1 VPSWLIERLSSMVGN
16 NTAGI
21 VLAIQRITFETDRSR
36 TGTLMAP
43 GILYRVIYGTANP
56 EPWRQKLTTI
66 RPAIL
71 ESHRRHRVKYR
82 SYPAIVPRADSC
94 VCGTVVS
101 GLTPGD
107 IYRLDIFEGDQYA
120 RKKVTVKVITD
131 VRLGDGRPH
140 GESADHRLEEVEA
153 ETYIWRDDLSELED
167 GEWDFEEFRREQMK
181 FWTGEA
187 PPDEDNADVDEE
199 FADVDNAVAAE
210 NDTDHTGGRGMN
222 GAISKTLEQA
232 R

>member
-1 VPSWLIERLSSMVGN
+1 
-16 NTAGI
+16 
-21 VLAIQRITFETDRSR
+21 
-36 TGTLMAP
+36 MAP
-43 GILYRVIYGTANP
+43 GILYRVIYGNPNP
-56 EPWRQKLTTI
+56 EPWRQKLTTV

-82 SYPAIVPRADSC
+82 SYPAIVPRAGSC
-94 VCGTVVS
+94 VRGSVVS
-101 GLTPGD
+101 GLTQGD
-107 IYRLDIFEGDQYA
+107 IYRLDIFEGDQYV
-120 RKKVTVKVITD
+120 RKKVKVKVLKD
-131 VRLGDGRPH
+131 VRLGQGLPN
-140 GESADHRLEEVEA
+140 GELAEHLLEEVEA

-167 GEWDFEEFRREQMK
+167 QEWDFDEFRREEMK

-187 PPDEDNADVDEE
+187 PLDENDADVDEG

-210 NDTDHTGGRGMN
+210 KDIDHTGGRGMN